1 MLSKVQ
7 GEHFHLHYVPVLKP
21 DVTSY
26 MRAENC

>member
-26 MRAENC
+26 IHAENC